1 MKNST
6 YQTLKILILSIMAI
20 TLIGILVLL
29 LLDDERNHFNWSFK
43 KNPIIIYEQTYSNL
57 IVDEIKVDV
66 NFSDITI
73 KHSDTNETRIV
84 IYGEKGEQ
92 STSQVE
98 SNRLIISKEEK
109 SELCFGLCFANNNE
123 IILYIP
129 KEIDTTFQL
138 RTGSGDIWID
148 DFKNSKLNVQ
158 TSSGDIE
165 VERAKTI
172 NGKSQ
177 SGDIEINSIEQAI
190 LSTSSGSMELDD
202 IKGLIHLETNS
213 GDIEIENL
221 QILEN
226 SNIYTSSGDVS
237 ISNINDCYIQV
248 KTRSGDINMRESNR
262 FSEFELK
269 IETNSGDISVR

>member
-109 SELCFGLCFANNNE
+109 SELCF
-123 IILYIP
+123 
-129 KEIDTTFQL
+129 
-138 RTGSGDIWID
+138 
-148 DFKNSKLNVQ
+148 
-158 TSSGDIE
+158 
-165 VERAKTI
+165 
-172 NGKSQ
+172 
-177 SGDIEINSIEQAI
+177 
-190 LSTSSGSMELDD
+190 
-202 IKGLIHLETNS
+202 
-213 GDIEIENL
+213 
-221 QILEN
+221 
-226 SNIYTSSGDVS
+226 
-237 ISNINDCYIQV
+237 
-248 KTRSGDINMRESNR
+248 
-262 FSEFELK
+262 
-269 IETNSGDISVR
+269 